1 MDIAFDF
8 KGDPVGGKLVN
19 YLLEKSRVVY
29 QQKGERNFH
38 SFYCLLYGGSD
49 SDLSE
54 YGLKT
59 SDFKKYLYINQG
71 GENLSQGMDDKSN
84 YRLVNEAM
92 RISSFDQNLIKTIW
106 NIVASVIHLG
116 NLKFESNEIDI
127 NNNLVTGKFAIH
139 SQAKISNQCLKEI
152 RVISKLLKL
161 DESDLI
167 KALTT
172 RLIASGSK
180 ELVTKNHSI
189 LEANYAR
196 DALAKA
202 IYEQLFS
209 FIFKK
214 INQLLDVKNIMHKDL
229 GSKATVIGILD
240 IYGFEIFDL
249 NG

>member
-1 MDIAFDF
+1 MDISFDF

-38 SFYCLLYGGSD
+38 SFYCLLYGASD
-49 SDLSE
+49 SELSE
-54 YGLKT
+54 YSLKT
-59 SDFKKYLYINQG
+59 SDYKRYVYINQG
-71 GENLSQGMDDKSN
+71 GENVSQGMDDKSN
-84 YRLVNEAM
+84 YKLANEAM
-92 RISSFDQNLIKTIW
+92 RISSFDKNLIKTIW
-106 NIVASVIHLG
+106 SIVASVIHLG
-116 NLKFESNEIDI
+116 NLKFESNETDV
-127 NNNLVTGKFAIH
+127 NNNPVIGKFANH
-139 SQAKISNQCLKEI
+139 SQAKISNECLKEI
-152 RVISKLLKL
+152 RIISKLLKL
-161 DESDLI
+161 NENDLV

-172 RLIASGSK
+172 RLIASGSR

-214 INQLLDVKNIMHKDL
+214 INEILDVKKMSHKDL
-229 GSKATVIGILD
+229 GSKDTVIGILD
-240 IYGFEIFDL
+240 IYGFEIFDT